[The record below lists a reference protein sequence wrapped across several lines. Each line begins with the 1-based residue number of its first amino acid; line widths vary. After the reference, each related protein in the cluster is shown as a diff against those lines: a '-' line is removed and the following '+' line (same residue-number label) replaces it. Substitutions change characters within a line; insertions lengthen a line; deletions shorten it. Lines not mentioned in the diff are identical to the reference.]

1 MGRGRVRCAL
11 LYSCI
16 GPAHFLGMR
25 RVGGAIDV
33 VETGILNA
41 KHGKISF
48 QIRVMPPYA
57 RLGIVLPLGWDSGC
71 PPRYHSKHAAAA
83 FCLTSAGRAELSLIG
98 CKGFQSSRA

>member
-57 RLGIVLPLGWDSGC
+57 RLCIHPTVGWGSGSPLAIIPSTS
-71 PPRYHSKHAAAA
+71 PPPSVSPRRVERS
-83 FCLTSAGRAELSLIG
+83 
-98 CKGFQSSRA
+98 